1 VSELDYAAYRTR
13 FCNWGRW
20 GANDS
25 KGAVNLITPEK
36 IREAAGLVKTGR
48 AVSLSRP
55 YAPEQQY
62 VRINDRRAT
71 TGASSIIDYYGSNY
85 HGVNVTH
92 VDALSHVWDRAGM
105 WNGRDPDKELDT
117 FGPHFADIAA
127 FSSGLITRGVL
138 LDVPRYRQ
146 APFVTVAEPVRG
158 EELEA
163 IAKVAIEHDLF
174 VISDEAYEHLLF
186 DGLEHL
192 PVAAD
197 GGRSRLRERAGI
209 AVHGWSYGQ
218 SAIVTTLA
226 HERDHHGRAEEHFLP
241 GGPFAILPLRHNRSS
256 IVWTEHSAEAERFVA
271 LPDAAFRDELEKR
284 FGLHLGDI
292 TLAGPRRAYPLGLW
306 VARSFI
312 AERMALVGDAAHVIH
327 PIAGQGLNMGLR
339 DIAALA
345 EAVVDA
351 ARLGLDPGDATVLER
366 YQRWRRFDTMTMSV
380 STDVLNRLFSN
391 RSDVLRLARDIGL
404 GLVDRLPPLKRM
416 FMREAAGLTGDV
428 PKLLRG
434 EAL

>member
-1 VSELDYAAYRTR
+1 MNESRIGKRLLTLIQGESPTDATGRRGFLTAVTAGVMGAGARILGAQQRSQARQPPAGDTFPYRP
-13 FCNWGRW
+13 NWGRW

-163 IAKVAIEHDLF
+163 IAKDQNVTIRPGDALLVYSGREAFAREAGAPYGPASAQRPGLHQSCAKFVRDTDVAVLCWDMHDAMPDPQGLAWPMHR
-174 VISDEAYEHLLF
+174 VLYRYGVPLVDNALLEPLAKAC
-186 DGLEHL
+186 LEEK
-192 PVAAD
+192 
-197 GGRSRLRERAGI
+197 RQE
-209 AVHGWSYGQ
+209 
-218 SAIVTTLA
+218 
-226 HERDHHGRAEEHFLP
+226 FM
-241 GGPFAILPLRHNRSS
+241 
-256 IVWTEHSAEAERFVA
+256 FVA
-271 LPDAAFRDELEKR
+271 LPLN
-284 FGLHLGDI
+284 I
-292 TLAGPRRAYPLGLW
+292 PRGTGSPAN
-306 VARSFI
+306 
-312 AERMALVGDAAHVIH
+312 
-327 PIAGQGLNMGLR
+327 PIA
-339 DIAALA
+339 
-345 EAVVDA
+345 
-351 ARLGLDPGDATVLER
+351 
-366 YQRWRRFDTMTMSV
+366 
-380 STDVLNRLFSN
+380 LF
-391 RSDVLRLARDIGL
+391 
-404 GLVDRLPPLKRM
+404 
-416 FMREAAGLTGDV
+416 
-428 PKLLRG
+428 
-434 EAL
+434 